1 MLRALRESDHELT
14 VIVATAEDATPGAEP
29 SNGSDAAVAELRE
42 SLEALTNDEVA
53 LARAMRRPLTVDRL
67 GRHPLGNF
75 VIQTLAAAFGD
86 LGEAS
91 AWLGAQLGISGW
103 VLPATIEPLKFR
115 IETVAPTSDDA
126 AATGDP
132 LDRLRLTFIPARPP
146 VSATVVKA
154 IDLAKLA
161 LLAPGSL
168 FSRVLAA
175 SAIPDIAAALAAT
188 PARVVWICNLEP
200 EGHETANDQLA
211 ALRRHGVRVDAAL
224 YDPKAALQLASQ
236 QFADLGVEL
245 IPRRLCGATPGMHDR
260 ELLRTALTELAGVA
274 PTSTPDVP
282 R

>member
-1 MLRALRESDHELT
+1 MLRALRESEYELT

-29 SNGSDAAVAELRE
+29 GSGSDAAIAELRE
-42 SLEALTNDEVA
+42 SLEALTDDEVA

-115 IETVAPTSDDA
+115 IETLAPTDDHA
-126 AATGDP
+126 AGTGDP
-132 LDRLRLTFIPARPP
+132 LDRLRLTFIPPRPP

-200 EGHETANDQLA
+200 EGDETANDQLA
-211 ALRRHGVRVDAAL
+211 ALHRHGVRVDAAL
-224 YDPKAALQLASQ
+224 YDPTAALQLATA
-236 QFADLGVEL
+236 QFADQGVEL
-245 IPRRLCGATPGMHDR
+245 IPRRLRGATPGTHDR
-260 ELLRTALTELAGVA
+260 ELLRAALTELAGVV
-274 PTSTPDVP
+274 PTSTPDVQ